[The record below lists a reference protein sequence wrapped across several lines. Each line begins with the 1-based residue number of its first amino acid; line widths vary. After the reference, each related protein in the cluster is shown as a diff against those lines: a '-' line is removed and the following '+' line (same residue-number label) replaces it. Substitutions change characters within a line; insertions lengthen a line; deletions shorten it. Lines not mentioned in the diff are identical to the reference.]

1 MYALL
6 INCGR
11 MGGTLARLL
20 FDIETDGLLNQ
31 TTKVHCIGITDVDT
45 GETESYAPGDL
56 DVAMDRLQAADEIIG
71 HNIIRF
77 DIPALKK
84 LASFQPKAGQKVTDT
99 LVVSRLKYPAMKAD
113 DAVRQPPIPSEYV
126 GKHSLASWGHR
137 LGEHKGDYSQMK
149 RVEALALGFTDER
162 AIQKFIWGT
171 FSEEMLDYMM
181 QDVRVNFLLYQKLNP
196 DKYAPKAIELEHRIA
211 KVCDAIEDAGFPFD
225 FRAAGELHVQLLEKQ
240 HALETKLK
248 AEFGSWWQPISPDP
262 AKCVFVPKK
271 DNKRLGYL
279 EGYPIKKYKHVEFN
293 PGSRDHIAKV
303 LTERGWKPT
312 KFTPGGSPLLDEEA
326 IEGAVAKYPELA
338 GLGEYLM
345 LGKRLSQLTGSKQS
359 LMAAVQE
366 DGRIHGSINPM
377 GAITGRAAHF
387 GPNLSQVP
395 SAKKPYG
402 SDFRGLFKMPNGY
415 KLVGAD
421 MAGLELRG
429 LAHYL
434 SFYDGG
440 AYGKQLLEG
449 DPHWATV
456 IALGLLPH
464 GTARDK
470 HNQLHTI
477 LREDCAKTF
486 VYATVYGAG
495 AAKVGSVIYEAL
507 LNARTNAGQEGADVY
522 QKFFG
527 DNLAPS
533 ETQLIAVGGKA
544 RERFSKGI
552 EGFNSL
558 QGALAKRIAERGYVK
573 GLDGRFIPLRKPHA
587 AINTLIQSSGAIL
600 CKQWGADA
608 YDELCGLLLPG
619 RDFFFCAW
627 VHDEYQVAAREEY
640 ADCVGET
647 LVACAQKAG
656 EPYGFKIRLDSEY
669 SIADSWAGTH

>member
-1 MYALL
+1 V
-6 INCGR
+6 
-11 MGGTLARLL
+11 ARLL
-20 FDIETDGLLNQ
+20 FDIETDGLLHQ
-31 TTKVHCIGITDVDT
+31 ATKVHCIGITDVDT
-45 GETESYAPGDL
+45 EVVSSYGPAEVISGL
-56 DVAMDRLQAADEIIG
+56 VRLEQADEIIG

-84 LASFQPKAGQKVTDT
+84 IRNFQPKAGQKVTDT
-99 LVVSRLKYPAMKAD
+99 LIVSRLKYPALKAD
-113 DAVRQPPIPSEYV
+113 DALRVPPIPSEYV
-126 GKHSLASWGHR
+126 GKHSLAAWGHR

-149 RVEALALGFTDER
+149 RVEALALGFTDEA

-171 FSEEMLDYMM
+171 FSTDMLDYMM
-181 QDVRVNFLLYQKLNP
+181 QDVAVNFLLYKKLNP

-240 HALETKLK
+240 HELETRLK

-262 AKCVFVPKK
+262 AKCVFIPKK

-279 EGYPIKKYKHVEFN
+279 EGYPIKKYKLVEFN

-303 LTERGWKPT
+303 LKDRGWQPT
-312 KFTPGGSPLLDEEA
+312 KFTPGGSPLLDEET
-326 IEGAVAKYPELA
+326 IEGAVAKIPELA
-338 GLGEYLM
+338 GVGEYLM
-345 LGKRLSQLTGSKQS
+345 LDKRLSQLTGSKQS

-377 GAITGRAAHF
+377 GTITGRASHF
-387 GPNLSQVP
+387 SPNLAQVP

-402 SDFRGLFKMPNGY
+402 GDFRSLFRMPAGW

-421 MAGLELRG
+421 MQGLELRG

-434 SFYDGG
+434 SFFDGG
-440 AYGKQLLEG
+440 AYGRQLLEG

-464 GTARDK
+464 GTERDK
-470 HNQLHTI
+470 AHDPKDITPRQQLHII
-477 LREDCAKTF
+477 LREDCAKVF
-486 VYATVYGAG
+486 AYATVYGAG
-495 AAKVGSVIYEAL
+495 ALKLGTVIHEAL
-507 LNARTNAGQEGADVY
+507 LNARNNAGPEGDDVY
-522 QKFFG
+522 RLFFG

-533 ETQLIAVGGKA
+533 ESKLTTIGQTAKV
-544 RERFSKGI
+544 RFASGI
-552 EGFNSL
+552 EGYNEL
-558 QGALAKRIAERGYVK
+558 NGQLRTRVAERGYVK
-573 GLDGRFIPLRKPHA
+573 GLDGRMIPLRKEFA
-587 AINTLIQSSGAIL
+587 ALNTLIQSSGAIL

-608 YDELCGLLLPG
+608 YDEMSGMLLPG

-640 ADCVGET
+640 ADFVGET

-656 EPYGFKIRLDSEY
+656 EPFGFKLRLDSEY
-669 SIADSWAGTH
+669 SIGDSWADTH